1 MSKQNIWEVTELVD
15 LAELLKNN
23 TTVVVGLA
31 TETTPK
37 SDKIT
42 VRKFLKDKS
51 TQFQHIIFVYMEVHK
66 YEMGKLGII
75 SSDETVYPL
84 VYHIRDSKVAV
95 KVDHATSKTL
105 NESFAMV
112 EPYYLAEKTT
122 ANEIHQDDQNSTLD
136 PALEKRK
143 IIDKA
148 LFIDQ
153 KCEELKVELIRE
165 VQRRKMLEQKLTS
178 N

>member
-66 YEMGKLGII
+66 YEMGKLGIYCVGFRLFYVI
-75 SSDETVYPL
+75 
-84 VYHIRDSKVAV
+84 H
-95 KVDHATSKTL
+95 
-105 NESFAMV
+105 
-112 EPYYLAEKTT
+112 KTT
-122 ANEIHQDDQNSTLD
+122 G
-136 PALEKRK
+136 
-143 IIDKA
+143 
-148 LFIDQ
+148 
-153 KCEELKVELIRE
+153 
-165 VQRRKMLEQKLTS
+165 
-178 N
+178 